1 MVFHCLRESPGFQV
15 NLVVK
20 RLILDTSLTYYCL
33 NVWCLMY
40 FSIIIFVECNKNL
53 GRSYTCKVLGFL
65 YQLVSKTCIKS
76 SKTLEKS
83 RKSLGRG
90 EACNKTEN
98 LAFTIANKGEIE
110 MLNWGTCGPQSV
122 GLESLQFLIQSKI
135 CFPTISLDHNNNKV
149 TFVFFKQA
157 HITKITLYHNFNEN
171 TKLKI
176 LAYLGGKKFQ
186 IVLYIQVQDANEVE
200 NRVRSSFLNIALL

>member
-20 RLILDTSLTYYCL
+20 RLILDTGLTYYCL

-65 YQLVSKTCIKS
+65 SQLMSKICIKS

-83 RKSLGRG
+83 QKSLGRG
-90 EACNKTEN
+90 EACNQTEN
-98 LAFTIANKGEIE
+98 VVFTICNTEIE
-110 MLNWGTCGPQSV
+110 KLDLGTRRPQWV
-122 GLESLQFLIQSKI
+122 GLEPLQLLIQSKI
-135 CFPTISLDHNNNKV
+135 CFRTINLDHNYNKV
-149 TFVFFKQA
+149 SLVLFKEA
-157 HITKITLYHNFNEN
+157 HIRKITLYHNFNEN
-171 TKLKI
+171 RKFEM
-176 LAYLGGKKFQ
+176 LAYFGGIKFQ
-186 IVLYIQVQDANEVE
+186 IVLYMQVQDANEAE